1 VSKNGKKLNRRGI
14 IIGGAFGMDNLGDEA
29 ILEAMLAELREITD
43 EPVTVVTTTPEKTAQ
58 SFGVAVVAK
67 FGIGAFIR
75 AAKRT
80 RLFISG
86 GGSLIQD
93 ATSSRSLW
101 YYLFL
106 IAAAKLCGARVLMG
120 GCGIGPVTGRLNR
133 RLTRVVVNRCVEKI
147 TLRDRISISELDN
160 LRITRPKILLAA
172 DFVFSE
178 NAEFLGA
185 GASESRDCALFILRS
200 WGGIK
205 EKVDVLAEAAE
216 YMHRKYGL
224 APCFLPLNPKD
235 CEIAAE
241 VAAVLDEKHPNVPYI
256 NMQTV
261 QTPRE
266 VFDAI
271 QKARVCLSV
280 RLHGLIMAAAAGVPV
295 VGISYDPKVAGFMDY
310 AELPTWLP
318 LGEMTNSRL
327 EEIIDRALSAEF
339 GEKMRAARKRLQAAE
354 QVNSEA
360 IKTLIF
366 ES

>member
-1 VSKNGKKLNRRGI
+1 MKKSRQKQNRRGI

-29 ILEAMLAELREITD
+29 ILEAMLSELRGITD
-43 EPVTVVTTTPEKTAQ
+43 EPITVVTTAPEKTAGR
-58 SFGVAVVAK
+58 FGVEVVAK
-67 FGIGAFIR
+67 FGIGGFIR
-75 AAKRT
+75 AAKHA

-133 RLTRVVVNRCVEKI
+133 YLTRVVVNRCVEKI

-160 LRITRPKILLAA
+160 LRVSRPEVLLAA

-178 NAEFLGA
+178 NADFLGA
-185 GASESRDCALFILRS
+185 GESETRDFALFILRS

-205 EKVDVLAEAAE
+205 EKVETLADCAA

-224 APCFLPLNPKD
+224 TPCFLPLNPKD
-235 CEIAAE
+235 FEIAAE
-241 VAAVLDEKHPNVPYI
+241 VSAVLDEKYPGVPYT

-261 QTPRE
+261 KTPGE

-271 QKARVCLSV
+271 KNARVCLSV
-280 RLHGLIMAAAAGVPV
+280 RLHGLIMAAAAGIPV

-318 LGEMTNSRL
+318 LGEMSETRL
-327 EEIIDRALSAEF
+327 EEIIDRALSDEF
-339 GEKMRAARKRLQAAE
+339 GERLREARNRLQNAE
-354 QVNSEA
+354 KVNSEA
-360 IKTLIF
+360 IKALIL
-366 ES
+366 EA